1 MAYVHG
7 LYSSGIL
14 PVNAHAE
21 VNILHLIKIDSFI
34 FYSSTTRLSND
45 IHYNYYLR
53 YILLHLFQHFIFYH
67 FISIIGR
74 FTANRKYQ

>member
-1 MAYVHG
+1 MLEPCEAV
-7 LYSSGIL
+7 
-14 PVNAHAE
+14 VR
-21 VNILHLIKIDSFI
+21 VNILNLNSIDCFI

-53 YILLHLFQHFIFYH
+53 YILLHLFQNYIFIFL
-67 FISIIGR
+67 SLLSAV